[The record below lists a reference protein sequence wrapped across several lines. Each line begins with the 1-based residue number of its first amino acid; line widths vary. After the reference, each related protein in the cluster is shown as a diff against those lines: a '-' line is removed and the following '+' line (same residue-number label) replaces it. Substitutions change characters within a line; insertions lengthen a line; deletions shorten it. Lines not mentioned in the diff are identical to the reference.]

1 MNKLVDKIIQEGRVI
16 ENRILKVD
24 NFLNH
29 QIDVELFNWMGQEFK
44 ERFKDKDINKIM
56 TLETSGIGIAC
67 IVAQYFDN
75 VPVVFAKKYSG
86 TNMDT
91 SVYEADVY
99 SFTKNKDYKI
109 RVSKNYLCKNDKV
122 LIIDDFLAMGSASA
136 GLISLCEQAGAAVEG
151 IGIAIEKKFQQGREE
166 ILSKGIQLESLAIVE
181 ALEDGKVVFSEE

>member
-1 MNKLVDKIIQEGRVI
+1 MNKLVDKIIQEGKVI

-29 QIDVELFNWMGQEFK
+29 QIDVELFNWMGKEFK

-75 VPVVFAKKYSG
+75 VPVVFAKKHSG

-109 RVSKNYLCKNDKV
+109 RVSKNYLHKNDKV
-122 LIIDDFLAMGSASA
+122 LIIDDFLAIGSASA

-151 IGIAIEKKFQQGREE
+151 IGIAIEKKFQQGRQE
-166 ILSKGIQLESLAIVE
+166 ILSKGIRLESLAIVE

>member
-1 MNKLVDKIIQEGRVI
+1 MNKLVDKIIREGKVI
-16 ENRILKVD
+16 EDRILKVD

-29 QIDVELFNWMGQEFK
+29 QIDVELFNWMGEEFK

-75 VPVVFAKKYSG
+75 VPVVFAKKHSS
-86 TNMDT
+86 TNMDP

-109 RVSKNYLCKNDKV
+109 RVSKNYLHKNDKV

-151 IGIAIEKKFQQGREE
+151 IGIAIEKKFQQGRQE
-166 ILSKGIQLESLAIVE
+166 ILNKGIQLESLAIVE

>member
-1 MNKLVDKIIQEGRVI
+1 MNKLVNKIIREGKVI
-16 ENRILKVD
+16 EDRILKVD

-29 QIDVELFNWMGQEFK
+29 QIDVELFNWMGKEFK

-75 VPVVFAKKYSG
+75 VPVVFAKKHSG
-86 TNMDT
+86 TNMDAN
-91 SVYEADVY
+91 VYEADVY

-109 RVSKNYLCKNDKV
+109 RVSKNYLNENDKV

-151 IGIAIEKKFQQGREE
+151 IGIAIEKKFQQGRQE
-166 ILSKGIQLESLAIVE
+166 ILNKGIQLESLAIVE
-181 ALEDGKVVFSEE
+181 ALEDGKVVFSKE